1 MGLMQYFAARPEGKG
16 GGVCIFIRNN
26 ICWERRHHLENESIE
41 NIWLELFFQNSHSV
55 MLHISPARFVKLSLE
70 KFQQW
75 CFKQLIKQPTRITKD
90 SPTIIDINAVNKDN
104 IKMVKVKP
112 TTMSD
117 DDMVR
122 FLRKINYKQ
131 FPSKTIRC
139 RNFANYEPLRTSL
152 KEELGHVDWDQVY
165 NTSNV
170 NQYTCLHQYSWK
182 SFWETCSYNQQK
194 DQGKAMSMVEFKP

>member
-1 MGLMQYFAARPEGKG
+1 
-16 GGVCIFIRNN
+16 
-26 ICWERRHHLENESIE
+26 
-41 NIWLELFFQNSHSV
+41 
-55 MLHISPARFVKLSLE
+55 
-70 KFQQW
+70 
-75 CFKQLIKQPTRITKD
+75 
-90 SPTIIDINAVNKDN
+90 
-104 IKMVKVKP
+104 MVKVKP

-170 NQYTCLHQYSWK
+170 NQYTCLHQYLEKAFEKRAPTINKKIKGKLWLNSNLKAEMNNRDKLEK
-182 SFWETCSYNQQK
+182 SQK
-194 DQGKAMSMVEFKP
+194 KPE